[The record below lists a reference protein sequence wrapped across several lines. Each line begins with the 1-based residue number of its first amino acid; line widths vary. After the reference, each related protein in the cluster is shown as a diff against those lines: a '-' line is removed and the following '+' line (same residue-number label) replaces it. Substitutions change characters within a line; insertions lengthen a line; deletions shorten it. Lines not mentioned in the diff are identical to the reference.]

1 MRKQNPMKIKSGKLR
16 SLLIAS
22 FCLAMLLACS
32 SQTTAQAVKPFAR
45 KWQGMTYGS
54 GAYDPMFTF
63 VISTNGTWTDLTFGE
78 AKAIKSKYIFDKK
91 TNAIILYTAKGSKLY
106 TFKWQPASKDQKER
120 LIEQLP
126 ANESYRAMVCYLK
139 S

>member
-1 MRKQNPMKIKSGKLR
+1 MKIKSKT
-16 SLLIAS
+16 SLSIFISS
-22 FCLAMLLACS
+22 FCLSILIACS
-32 SQTTAQAVKPFAR
+32 TETTAQDIKPFLR

-63 VISTNGTWTDLTFGE
+63 SISTNGTWTDLTFGE
-78 AKAIKSKYIFDKK
+78 AKAIKSKYSFDNKAK
-91 TNAIILYTAKGSKLY
+91 AITLFTSKGSRLY
-106 TFKWQPASKDQKER
+106 TFKLQPASKDHKER

-126 ANESYRAMVCYLK
+126 ANENYRAMVCYHK